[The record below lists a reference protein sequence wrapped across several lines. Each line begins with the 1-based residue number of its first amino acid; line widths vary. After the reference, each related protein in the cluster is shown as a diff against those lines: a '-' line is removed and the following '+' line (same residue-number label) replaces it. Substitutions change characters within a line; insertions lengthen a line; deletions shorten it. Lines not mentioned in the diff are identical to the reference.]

1 MRKADYKS
9 RPGVLLVTH
18 RQGLIV
24 ASRDVKNYAPDRR
37 CGSFR
42 GLHAKTTMS
51 NAPHSFTAR
60 ISRHHLVRLT
70 QNRTIRYTY
79 CTRQKCT
86 ASIFLSFIIKHRV
99 TLLGHRDKIIHAK
112 RVMSN
117 VNFEWRIISTLYR
130 RTCFRLKML

>member
-1 MRKADYKS
+1 MSTRRTRKADYKS

-42 GLHAKTTMS
+42 GRHAKTTMS
-51 NAPHSFTAR
+51 NARHSFTAR
-60 ISRHHLVRLT
+60 IPRHHLVPLT

-79 CTRQKCT
+79 CTGRKYVYRYT
-86 ASIFLSFIIKHRV
+86 SFFRNQTLCRV
-99 TLLGHRDKIIHAK
+99 ILLGYRDKIVHTTVK
-112 RVMSN
+112 RVIVKCSK
-117 VNFEWRIISTLYR
+117 F
-130 RTCFRLKML
+130 